1 MPDQSRYRKH
11 ELIEFIKKNGRP
23 LTFKTHQCA
32 VNLGE
37 KSNKVFLILKG
48 GFVCQQYN
56 LKTEKFRT
64 VNFYLEKFHPMMT
77 VLSSYFSDSKSECQL
92 KAIMKSE
99 VAVVK
104 KEVILNALEKDVRLR
119 KAYEAERE
127 YVILTLSEFHTK
139 QVTLGSKDLFQYL
152 LEECNEV
159 VRRVP
164 AKYIAEF
171 MGVSAEWLSKI
182 R

>member
-1 MPDQSRYRKH
+1 MPDQSRYEKH
-11 ELIEFIKKNGRP
+11 ELIEFIRNTGKHK
-23 LTFKTHQCA
+23 TFKTHECA
-32 VNLGE
+32 VHLGE

-64 VNFYLEKFHPMMT
+64 INFYLEKFHPMMT
-77 VLSSYFSDSKSECQL
+77 VLSSYFSDTPSQCQL

-99 VAVVK
+99 VTIVK
-104 KEVILNALEKDVRLR
+104 KETLLKALQNDEKLR

-127 YVILTLSEFHTK
+127 YIILMLHEFHTK
-139 QVTLGSKDLFQYL
+139 QVTLSSKDLFRYL
-152 LEECNEV
+152 LEDCNEV
-159 VRRVP
+159 VRKIP

>member
-1 MPDQSRYRKH
+1 
-11 ELIEFIKKNGRP
+11 
-23 LTFKTHQCA
+23 
-32 VNLGE
+32 
-37 KSNKVFLILKG
+37 
-48 GFVCQQYN
+48 
-56 LKTEKFRT
+56 
-64 VNFYLEKFHPMMT
+64 
-77 VLSSYFSDSKSECQL
+77 
-92 KAIMKSE
+92 
-99 VAVVK
+99 
-104 KEVILNALEKDVRLR
+104 RLR

-127 YVILTLSEFHTK
+127 YIILTLSEFHTK